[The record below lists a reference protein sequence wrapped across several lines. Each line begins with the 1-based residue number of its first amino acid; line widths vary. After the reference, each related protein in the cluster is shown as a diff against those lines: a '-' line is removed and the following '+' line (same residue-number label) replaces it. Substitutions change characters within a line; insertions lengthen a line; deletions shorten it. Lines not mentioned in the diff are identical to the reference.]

1 MPQYHSAAAEQAAR
15 ADERASAYFEQGTQ
29 AREKGDRYLRNTVLL
44 GTVLFLTALAQKFK
58 VTRVRLSL
66 LGVAAALLVV
76 ALYFVFTY
84 PTT

>member
-1 MPQYHSAAAEQAAR
+1 
-15 ADERASAYFEQGTQ
+15 
-29 AREKGDRYLRNTVLL
+29 
-44 GTVLFLTALAQKFK
+44 VLFLTALAQKFK

-66 LGVAAALLVV
+66 LGVAGTLLVV